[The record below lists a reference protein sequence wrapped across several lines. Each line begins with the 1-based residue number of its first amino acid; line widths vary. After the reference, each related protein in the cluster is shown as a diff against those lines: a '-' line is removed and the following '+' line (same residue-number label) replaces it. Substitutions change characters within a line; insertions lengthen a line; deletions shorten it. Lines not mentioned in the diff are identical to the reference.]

1 MAVSFRETVLQQYG
15 LTTRVQARTINFL
28 WERLSDSGSQTD
40 CTVLAASA
48 PCEISV
54 DERRRAMVAIRYG
67 GSGRG
72 FDDHDIIV
80 HPKQAVVPA
89 LK

>member
-1 MAVSFRETVLQQYG
+1 VLQQYG
-15 LTTRVQARTINFL
+15 LTTGVQARTINFL
-28 WERLSDSGSQTD
+28 WERLSDSGSQTG

-67 GSGRG
+67 GRG
-72 FDDHDIIV
+72 MYSKGVMDDIIV
-80 HPKQAVVPA
+80 YPKQAVVPA